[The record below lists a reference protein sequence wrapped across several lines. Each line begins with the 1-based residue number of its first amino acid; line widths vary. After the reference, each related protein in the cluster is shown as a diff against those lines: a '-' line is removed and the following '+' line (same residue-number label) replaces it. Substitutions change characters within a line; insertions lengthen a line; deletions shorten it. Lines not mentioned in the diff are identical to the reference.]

1 METKMMLL
9 TAMRE
14 QNPEKFKRLRKTG
27 ALERVVDQIGARI
40 RQEVKM
46 AGDLPMEQLRAVQEV
61 AMAAGVEDAVADLD
75 EAPQP

>member
-1 METKMMLL
+1 MLV